1 MTTSDVIGA
10 FLKRKM
16 AHTPVRDLMWGGRD
30 CSISTDGARL
40 WSYSTIIAQWS
51 GDTVLINNTKY
62 SRTTS
67 KQQGMLRN
75 ECDRLNIKT
84 GEL

>member
-1 MTTSDVIGA
+1 MRTEQVIAA
-10 FLKRKM
+10 FLSRKK
-16 AHTPVRDLMWGGRD
+16 AKTPTRDLMYGGRD

-51 GDTVLINNTKY
+51 GDVVLINNTKY
-62 SRTTS
+62 SRTNS
-67 KQQGMLRN
+67 KQQSELKRQIEAAGI
-75 ECDRLNIKT
+75 EA